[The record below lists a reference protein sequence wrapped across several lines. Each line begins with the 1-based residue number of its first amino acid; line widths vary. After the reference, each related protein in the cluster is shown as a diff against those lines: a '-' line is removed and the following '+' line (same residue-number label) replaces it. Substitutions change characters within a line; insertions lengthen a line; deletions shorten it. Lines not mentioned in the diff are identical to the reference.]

1 MGTTQKLKPAKIPER
16 WGLFLIIIIIILM
29 GETVL
34 TQPLLL
40 WYAQNGLILL
50 DPPRTE
56 GQQGAPTELPTTHLP
71 PKRSP
76 SMWRAMFS
84 PAWGCRNC
92 RIQLLVGFGWVFS
105 PAFSL
110 EANISAEGGKGD
122 RNAEILERRQ
132 MEGSKPRVRCKG
144 CPAFKNQ
151 LVKTSQAVPFPQ
163 STICELPPGLG
174 AQGLLA
180 ALPAPPVVSSP
191 GQEFPC
197 KNVGGSQ
204 GKWGA
209 NQGRGGY
216 LASLPVCLPALLP
229 AQLSAHPCSLCHI
242 IFSPFLFPSLLGIW
256 G

>member
-1 MGTTQKLKPAKIPER
+1 MT
-16 WGLFLIIIIIILM
+16 
-29 GETVL
+29 
-34 TQPLLL
+34 
-40 WYAQNGLILL
+40 
-50 DPPRTE
+50 
-56 GQQGAPTELPTTHLP
+56 
-71 PKRSP
+71 
-76 SMWRAMFS
+76 
-84 PAWGCRNC
+84 
-92 RIQLLVGFGWVFS
+92 LVGFFS

-229 AQLSAHPCSLCHI
+229 ARLSAHPCSLCHM
-242 IFSPFLFPSLLGIW
+242 IFSPFLFPSLLDI
-256 G
+256 